1 VREWKALA
9 WAGVIKEQRRLGVVV
24 AGLHGV
30 LVDTEDESEGAF
42 QNLVRVDVEPR
53 GHLCCWR

>member
-1 VREWKALA
+1 
-9 WAGVIKEQRRLGVVV
+9 VIKERRRLGVVV